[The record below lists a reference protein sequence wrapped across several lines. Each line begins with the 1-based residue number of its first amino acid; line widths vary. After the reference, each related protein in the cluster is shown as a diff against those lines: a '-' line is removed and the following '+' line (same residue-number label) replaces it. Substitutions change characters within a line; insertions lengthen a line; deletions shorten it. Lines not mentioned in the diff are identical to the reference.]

1 MIGETRDEGRG
12 TRERREK
19 AGLGR
24 IRTLFCCGTD
34 TTFAD
39 YVTCR
44 DPRIEGKMGSNA
56 WKRGDRVIVEN

>member
-44 DPRIEGKMGSNA
+44 DPRSEGENGEQ
-56 WKRGDRVIVEN
+56 RVETRR